1 MSEANPVIRNFN
13 DLSEGQKQ
21 DVVNF
26 PRSL

>member
-1 MSEANPVIRNFN
+1 MSEANQVIRNFN

-26 PRSL
+26 LRSL

>member
-1 MSEANPVIRNFN
+1 MSEANQVIRNFN

-26 PRSL
+26 LCSL